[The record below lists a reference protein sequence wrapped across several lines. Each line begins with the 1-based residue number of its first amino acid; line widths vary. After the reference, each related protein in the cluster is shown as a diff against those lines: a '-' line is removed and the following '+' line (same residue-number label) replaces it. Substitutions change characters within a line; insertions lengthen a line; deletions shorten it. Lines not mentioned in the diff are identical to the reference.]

1 MFRSPTTER
10 LRDLGCTPNKP
21 GAVCL
26 PIRRVRIALLDPTL
40 HHVEPHGRRSNHTLA
55 FTHDGIPSWIKS
67 PRHSHTIPIDTGAA
81 REAVQSN

>member
-10 LRDLGCTPNKP
+10 FRNLGCTPNKL

-26 PIRRVRIALLDPTL
+26 PIRRVRIAFLDPTL
-40 HHVEPHGRRSNHTLA
+40 HHVEPHRHHSNHKPA
-55 FTHDGIPSWIKS
+55 FTHDGLPSCMKS
-67 PRHSHTIPIDTGAA
+67 PRHSHTIPIDASAG